1 MSAKI
6 RETVQALL
14 AEGKIKG
21 FLGLKK
27 ENGHIAPHLFC
38 DPKELDSLSLGDGG
52 SPGMP
57 GIPQSNPDPV
67 GRRISRGVVCR
78 ACPWM

>member
-57 GIPQSNPDPV
+57 GIPS
-67 GRRISRGVVCR
+67 IKS
-78 ACPWM
+78 